1 MIKKY
6 KLKHLLIQS
15 DASALRPAEDTEW
28 LSHSNQGREL
38 LAQIDQTMMRVKSGK
53 EKVYSS
59 AAIRKNL
66 GLDDQ
71 NDAAGF
77 GGLIPPPK

>member
-15 DASALRPAEDTEW
+15 DASALRPAEDAEW

-38 LAQIDQTMMRVKSGK
+38 LAQIDQTMLRVKSGT

-59 AAIRKNL
+59 AAIRKKL

>member
-6 KLKHLLIQS
+6 KLKHLFIQS
-15 DASALRPAEDTEW
+15 DARALRPAEDTEW

-66 GLDDQ
+66 GVED
-71 NDAAGF
+71 
-77 GGLIPPPK
+77 

>member
-1 MIKKY
+1 MIKKN

-15 DASALRPAEDTEW
+15 DASALRPAEDTGW
-28 LSHSNQGREL
+28 LSHSNQEREL
-38 LAQIDQTMMRVKSGK
+38 LAQIDQTMMRVKSGT

-59 AAIRKNL
+59 AAIRKKL

>member
-6 KLKHLLIQS
+6 KLKDLLFQS
-15 DASALRPAEDTEW
+15 DASVLRPTEDTEW

-38 LAQIDQTMMRVKSGK
+38 LAQIDQTIIRVKSGK

-59 AAIRKNL
+59 AAMRKKL
-66 GLDDQ
+66 GVED
-71 NDAAGF
+71 
-77 GGLIPPPK
+77 

>member
-15 DASALRPAEDTEW
+15 DASALRPAEDAEW

-38 LAQIDQTMMRVKSGK
+38 LAQVDQTMLRVKSGK

-66 GLDDQ
+66 GVED
-71 NDAAGF
+71 
-77 GGLIPPPK
+77 

>member
-6 KLKHLLIQS
+6 KLEDLLIES
-15 DASALRPAEDTEW
+15 DASAFRPAEDTEW

-59 AAIRKNL
+59 AAVRKKL
-66 GLDDQ
+66 GVDD
-71 NDAAGF
+71 
-77 GGLIPPPK
+77 

>member
-6 KLKHLLIQS
+6 KLEDLLIQS
-15 DASALRPAEDTEW
+15 DVSALRPAEDTEW
-28 LSHSNQGREL
+28 LSHSKQGREL

-59 AAIRKNL
+59 AAIRKKL

-71 NDAAGF
+71 NDVAGF

>member
-6 KLKHLLIQS
+6 KLEDLLIES
-15 DASALRPAEDTEW
+15 DASAFRPAEDTEW
-28 LSHSNQGREL
+28 LSHSKQGREL

-59 AAIRKNL
+59 AAIRKKL
-66 GLDDQ
+66 GVED
-71 NDAAGF
+71 
-77 GGLIPPPK
+77 

>member
-15 DASALRPAEDTEW
+15 DASALRPAEDAEW

-59 AAIRKNL
+59 SAIRKKL
-66 GLDDQ
+66 GLHDQ

>member
-15 DASALRPAEDTEW
+15 DASALRPAEDAEW

-38 LAQIDQTMMRVKSGK
+38 LSQIDQTMMRVKSGK

-59 AAIRKNL
+59 AAIRKKL

>member
-15 DASALRPAEDTEW
+15 DASALRSAEDAEW

-38 LAQIDQTMMRVKSGK
+38 LAQIDQTMMRVKSGT

-59 AAIRKNL
+59 AAIRKKL

>member
-6 KLKHLLIQS
+6 KLEDLLIQS
-15 DASALRPAEDTEW
+15 DVSALRPAEDTEW
-28 LSHSNQGREL
+28 LLHSKQGREL

-59 AAIRKNL
+59 AAIRKKL
-66 GLDDQ
+66 GVED
-71 NDAAGF
+71 
-77 GGLIPPPK
+77 

>member
-15 DASALRPAEDTEW
+15 DASALRPAEDAEW

-38 LAQIDQTMMRVKSGK
+38 LAQIDQTMMRVKSST

-59 AAIRKNL
+59 AAIRKKL